1 MHLFMMGCRPECLDF
16 RLQVLGT
23 ARGHETRSQG
33 REGSCRGLCLT
44 KLEQCRHHTV
54 VVIMHHAMT
63 TRMILNCILGEVEAL
78 LEVPD
83 QDNPTYTMQSIHLVW
98 HRRWK
103 QFNVNA

>member
-1 MHLFMMGCRPECLDF
+1 
-16 RLQVLGT
+16 
-23 ARGHETRSQG
+23 
-33 REGSCRGLCLT
+33 
-44 KLEQCRHHTV
+44 
-54 VVIMHHAMT
+54 MT